1 MLDSALN
8 SAVVVRS
15 PEVWF
20 CSACCCS
27 IDIFFYSVS
36 SLQLIID
43 YSLDLAG
50 QDAATDEAMLPE
62 RDEYAEIEQFKLETL
77 EKLSLD
83 VCIGFRL

>member
-1 MLDSALN
+1 MN

-27 IDIFFYSVS
+27 IDIIFYSVS

-43 YSLDLAG
+43 YSLDLPG
-50 QDAATDEAMLPE
+50 QDAATDKAMLPE